1 MRRIDSGNLILM
13 VVIMKRYRFNVNKSW
28 GRAKARKA
36 IPLFAS
42 FFLAHFALPAGNLG
56 EKQNMSVHAVN
67 PETLR
72 FLNFELDML
81 KIYEDAG
88 LAAAGLNLE
97 VFNKAMVGYL
107 NLKQQGVL
115 SGKKIITIADFD
127 QPSAQKRLWVI
138 DIEGRKL
145 LFHSL
150 VAHGK
155 NSGNAMAEE
164 FSNTPFSEMSSLG
177 FYVTQ
182 STYTGKHGLSLKLE
196 GMDKNFNT
204 NAAKRCVVV
213 HGADYVSEDF
223 IKQNGRLGRSQGC
236 PALPMDSHEAII
248 DTIKDQTVLYL
259 HSADAG
265 YYSSLLD
272 TKVAMETYYNNTW
285 QIS

>member
-1 MRRIDSGNLILM
+1 
-13 VVIMKRYRFNVNKSW
+13 MKKYRFNVNKTW
-28 GRAKARKA
+28 GRAKVRKA

-42 FFLAHFALPAGNLG
+42 FFLAHFALPAGNLT
-56 EKQNMSVHAVN
+56 EKQNMSVFTVN

-72 FLNFELDML
+72 FVNFELEML

-88 LAAAGLNLE
+88 LAAAGLSLE

-107 NLKQQGVL
+107 NLKHDGAIAEKQIL
-115 SGKKIITIADFD
+115 TIADFD
-127 QPSAQKRLWVI
+127 QPSSQKRLWVI
-138 DIEGRKL
+138 DVNSKQL

-155 NSGNAMAEE
+155 NSGNATAEE
-164 FSNTPFSEMSSLG
+164 FSNTPDSEMSSLG

-182 STYTGKHGLSLKLE
+182 GTYQGKHGLSLKLE
-196 GMDKNFNT
+196 GMDQNFNT
-204 NAAKRCVVV
+204 NAAKRSVVV

-236 PALPMDSHEAII
+236 PALPMENHAEII
-248 DTIKDQTVLYL
+248 NVIKDHTVLYL
-259 HSADAG
+259 HAADAG
-265 YYSSLLD
+265 FYSSHLD

-285 QIS
+285 KMG